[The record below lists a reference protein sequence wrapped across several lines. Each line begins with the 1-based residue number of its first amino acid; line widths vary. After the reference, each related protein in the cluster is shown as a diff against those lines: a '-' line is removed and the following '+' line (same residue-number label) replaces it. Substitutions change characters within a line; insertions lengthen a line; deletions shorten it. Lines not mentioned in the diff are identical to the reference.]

1 MNICECGKP
10 FSPASKGY
18 GQKICRSCV
27 TNRRRFEKK
36 KRAVE
41 YLGGKCVD
49 CGYDRYIEALEFD
62 HIDPSKK
69 DFTISGNHCVSWE
82 RIKEELDKCELRCA
96 NCHRERHA
104 REKFS
109 IPSQYPELESNKNLV
124 KNTTCEN
131 CNESFFQLKSE
142 KRRFCST
149 KCIQESQ
156 ISTSICPNCNQQ
168 FTHIKS
174 DKRRFCSTKC
184 SGEKSKKIIWPEIQ
198 ELILLIQSNSF
209 VYASS
214 VLGVC
219 DNAIRKH
226 LIRNGINPKDVR
238 NITHNK
244 FTRQ

>member
-1 MNICECGKP
+1 MICECGNP
-10 FSPASKGY
+10 FSPTSKGY

-49 CGYDRYIEALEFD
+49 CGYDKYIEALEFD

-69 DFTISGNHCVSWE
+69 EFSISGNHCVSWE
-82 RIKEELDKCELRCA
+82 RIKKELDKCEIRCA

-104 REKFS
+104 REKLHTTQHYPVLNDKSDSLEKSVCLNCHKEFS
-109 IPSQYPELESNKNLV
+109 
-124 KNTTCEN
+124 
-131 CNESFFQLKSE
+131 
-142 KRRFCST
+142 
-149 KCIQESQ
+149 
-156 ISTSICPNCNQQ
+156 
-168 FTHIKS
+168 HIKS
-174 DKRRFCSTKC
+174 DNRKYCSVKC
-184 SGEKSKKIIWPEIQ
+184 SGEKSKKIVWPEIQ
-198 ELILLIQSNSF
+198 ELISLIRTNSF

-214 VLGVC
+214 ILGVS

-226 LIRNGINPKDVR
+226 LIRNGINPKELR
-238 NITHNK
+238 NIRHNN

>member
-1 MNICECGKP
+1 MKQYVEMNMIICECGKP
-10 FSPASKGY
+10 FSPASKGH
-18 GQKICRSCV
+18 GQKMCNSCV

-82 RIKEELDKCELRCA
+82 RIREELDKCELRCA

-104 REKFS
+104 REKS
-109 IPSQYPELESNKNLV
+109 ITPTEYV
-124 KNTTCEN
+124 VEN
-131 CNESFFQLKSE
+131 HI
-142 KRRFCST
+142 T
-149 KCIQESQ
+149 
-156 ISTSICPNCNQQ
+156 TSICGNCKKE
-168 FTHIKS
+168 FSHIKS
-174 DKRRFCSTKC
+174 DKRKFCSTKC
-184 SGEKSKKIIWPEIQ
+184 SGETRKKIVWPEIKDLV
-198 ELILLIQSNSF
+198 ELIESTSF

-214 VLGVC
+214 ILGVC
-219 DNAIRKH
+219 DNSIRKY
-226 LIRNGINPKDVR
+226 LIRNGINPKEIR
-238 NITHNK
+238 NITNNK